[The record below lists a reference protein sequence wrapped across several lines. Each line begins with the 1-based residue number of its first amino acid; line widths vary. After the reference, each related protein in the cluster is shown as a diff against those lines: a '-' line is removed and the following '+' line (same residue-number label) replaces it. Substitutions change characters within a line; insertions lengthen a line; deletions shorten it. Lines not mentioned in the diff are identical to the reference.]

1 MEQPMQQTAEQ
12 LWSRG
17 KALWL
22 AAETEEDRL
31 AGSRMMQKAAWQGH
45 PQAQYFLGMRFW
57 AREGKPLDLN
67 PGSPWI
73 RMLWRS
79 ACAGDRR
86 AREKLERIF
95 LLRSP
100 QPVMRPGPLRDSQG
114 QPMELDRTE
123 AKLPIKAQL
132 RYENGENVLLL
143 QVNVVFF
150 YTTEPENRAHFEQAV
165 LAGIRD
171 WEGEYP
177 VFGSKLRVQVELTTE
192 KRLGVSVFVMPMAED
207 VRKDA
212 LKVARIFLPKKRK
225 EKAVSMLDHRRSFAV
240 SGLRWTPESPK
251 LIVIQDSNGTFSREQ
266 TIRDVAKHEF
276 GHALGLGDLYASSAD
291 GYGGVPFG
299 THPALDAY
307 SLWNGH
313 YGLVM
318 CDQHGFISGKD
329 LEMVLLAFR
338 DGKMQLYQKVKRK
351 DRISDALM

>member
-1 MEQPMQQTAEQ
+1 
-12 LWSRG
+12 
-17 KALWL
+17 
-22 AAETEEDRL
+22 
-31 AGSRMMQKAAWQGH
+31 MMQKAACQGH

-57 AREGKPLDLN
+57 AREGKPLDPN

-95 LLRSP
+95 RLRSP
-100 QPVMRPGPLRDSQG
+100 QPVMRPGPLREPQG

-165 LAGIRD
+165 LAGIRA
-171 WEGEYP
+171 WEGVYP

-192 KRLGVSVFVMPMAED
+192 KRLGGSVFVMPMAED

-240 SGLRWTPESPK
+240 SGLRWTPGSPK

-266 TIRDVAKHEF
+266 TIREVARHEF
-276 GHALGLGDLYASSAD
+276 GHALGLGDLYASNAD

>member
-57 AREGKPLDLN
+57 VREGKPLDLN

-114 QPMELDRTE
+114 QPVELDRTE

-132 RYENGENVLLL
+132 RYENGENVLHL

-171 WEGEYP
+171 WEGVYP
-177 VFGSKLRVQVELTTE
+177 VFGSKLRVQMELTTE
-192 KRLGVSVFVMPMAED
+192 KRLGGSVFVMPMAED

-240 SGLRWTPESPK
+240 SGLRWTPGSPK